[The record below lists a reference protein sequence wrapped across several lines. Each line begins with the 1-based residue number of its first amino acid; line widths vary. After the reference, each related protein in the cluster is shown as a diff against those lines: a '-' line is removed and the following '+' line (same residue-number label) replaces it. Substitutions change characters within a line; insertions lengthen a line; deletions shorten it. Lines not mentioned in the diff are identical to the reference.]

1 MKVFLL
7 NNIYNRGKICYEI
20 VIMGYRIRMNKLLA
34 REGLLFLKEE
44 YVICKDIEKLLSP
57 FLEMGLDIL

>member
-1 MKVFLL
+1 M
-7 NNIYNRGKICYEI
+7 
-20 VIMGYRIRMNKLLA
+20 VILGYRIRMKKLLV
-34 REGLLFLKEE
+34 REGLLSLGEE